1 MQNFD
6 LYVPTRIVFGRDRV
20 KELAGIARA
29 ELARTAGRRVLITY
43 GGGSVKRSGLL
54 ELVRAQLSEI
64 EGVEIHEFGGIEPNP
79 KIGTLRRAI
88 ALCREQSIDFIVAVG
103 GGSVIDGTKCIAA
116 GVFYEGDAWD
126 LMYDSSKIGRTVPFM
141 SVLTLAATGSEFDNS
156 GVISNPQTNEKL
168 FLCSP
173 ALFPVASILDPAWS
187 FTVPAGQTA
196 AGAADIM
203 SHTMEQYFVAEGN
216 EISDSLCEAV
226 LRTVIRFAPIAIR
239 EPDNYEARANLMM
252 ASSYGCNGLLSMG
265 RAPSPWPCHGIE
277 HEISAWSDITH
288 GVGLAII
295 TPHWMRCTLC
305 EATAFRFAQFG
316 ERVFGLAHNED
327 AMVTANAAIDR
338 LEAFFRSIGLPAKLS
353 EVGVSEKDFEA
364 MADHVLAHWY
374 PLSMAFRPI
383 DRDGVLEI
391 LRKSF

>member
-20 KELAGIARA
+20 KELSGIARA
-29 ELARTAGRRVLITY
+29 ELARTAGKRVLITY

-187 FTVPAGQTA
+187 FTSRPVRPQ
-196 AGAADIM
+196 
-203 SHTMEQYFVAEGN
+203 
-216 EISDSLCEAV
+216 
-226 LRTVIRFAPIAIR
+226 
-239 EPDNYEARANLMM
+239 
-252 ASSYGCNGLLSMG
+252 
-265 RAPSPWPCHGIE
+265 RAPRTSCRTRWSSTSSPRATR
-277 HEISAWSDITH
+277 S
-288 GVGLAII
+288 
-295 TPHWMRCTLC
+295 
-305 EATAFRFAQFG
+305 ATACAR
-316 ERVFGLAHNED
+316 RC
-327 AMVTANAAIDR
+327 
-338 LEAFFRSIGLPAKLS
+338 
-353 EVGVSEKDFEA
+353 
-364 MADHVLAHWY
+364 
-374 PLSMAFRPI
+374 
-383 DRDGVLEI
+383 
-391 LRKSF
+391 